1 MRKGHASLLF
11 VIDRSGSM
19 GPLVDDTIGGFN
31 TVLEANR
38 AEEGTADVTLVLFDH
53 EFLRPVDH
61 ADIKGVAP
69 LDRSTYVPR
78 GMTALLDAIG
88 IAVSDEMGRQAAL
101 AEDEKPE
108 RTIVTIITDGQENAS
123 KEWGYDKVRNLLT
136 TAQEERHWVVT
147 FLGANIDAAAEARR
161 FGIDADHA
169 VDYHCD
175 PEGTALNYEVLSET
189 VKTFRSTGKLSPK
202 WKDRIDEDYKNRK

>member
-1 MRKGHASLLF
+1 M
-11 VIDRSGSM
+11 
-19 GPLVDDTIGGFN
+19 
-31 TVLEANR
+31 
-38 AEEGTADVTLVLFDH
+38 
-53 EFLRPVDH
+53 
-61 ADIKGVAP
+61 
-69 LDRSTYVPR
+69 
-78 GMTALLDAIG
+78 
-88 IAVSDEMGRQAAL
+88 
-101 AEDEKPE
+101 
-108 RTIVTIITDGQENAS
+108 ENAS
-123 KEWGYDKVRNLLT
+123 REYTYERVRSMIER
-136 TAQEERHWVVT
+136 QEKKYGWEFL